1 MEWWMFVLGF
11 IGLGIFLVVFAV
23 IVVFLEAAFSNWD
36 EDEFEDYND
45 SDDLDAILRK
55 KNYGD

>member
-1 MEWWMFVLGF
+1 MDWLMIVLGF
-11 IGLGIFLVVFAV
+11 IGLAAFLVVFAV
-23 IVVFLEAAFSNWD
+23 VTVFLEAAFRNWE
-36 EDEFEDYND
+36 EDDFDDYND

>member
-1 MEWWMFVLGF
+1 MYVLGF
-11 IGLGIFLVVFAV
+11 IGLGVFLVIFAV
-23 IVVFLEAAFSNWD
+23 IVVFLEAAFSGW
-36 EDEFEDYND
+36 EQDEFDDYND

>member
-11 IGLGIFLVVFAV
+11 IGLAAFLVIFAV
-23 IVVFLEAAFSNWD
+23 VVVFLEAAFNSWE
-36 EDEFEDYND
+36 EDEFDDYDD